1 MSLSLTLFLS
11 IKKARRIFKLMG
23 DQQHPI
29 SAYSWSIL
37 VDIHSKLADFEGCH
51 HVMKEMASSG
61 VPPTQAAYTSL
72 LSACYK
78 VCNNGRI
85 AHSIRAKAG
94 ELGWNQ
100 WQEMRIVGVETDAM
114 AYGAIIRL
122 CAARGHP
129 ERAINLLEDMER
141 FDVKPTT
148 LCFSSALR
156 AVARSHATSI
166 RFENGSSR
174 KQLRR
179 ETIAAHHGKMA
190 RAITIMA
197 ENAEVEIDEGFVSAL
212 MLCAAE
218 AGDSATAKA
227 VYLAAQV
234 RNMDHLRTIGPNSHL
249 LRLRGK
255 KTNVESSNPPLLE
268 LEGHPTLVHGGVALI
283 EATGSLL
290 MNTDDDTSLISGA
303 KDMPV
308 ASNHSIPYPSYGE
321 REYGRDTRA
330 LSALMHASSKAVSN
344 DGIGTMWAGTQNQGY
359 LCENSLRLLT
369 ARRKPGY
376 KDNSIPGVN
385 PTEVG
390 IAALRRFD
398 DHHRDIEEKPGSRKK
413 FRGLFMDEDSATS
426 MDELD
431 DTFANIFGEDKNEG
445 DIDENSEVEEFIWRG
460 NVVATSNAT
469 LHSDT
474 KKEDDT
480 ELFFDFDSMR
490 WKSRP
495 ILGPEVEGIGMEE
508 NPSDAKVRLSFSE

>member
-1 MSLSLTLFLS
+1 
-11 IKKARRIFKLMG
+11 MG

-179 ETIAAHHGKMA
+179 ETITAHHGKMA

-234 RNMDHLRTIGPNSHL
+234 RNMDHLRTIGPSSHL

-255 KTNVESSNPPLLE
+255 NSDVESSTPALLE
-268 LEGHPTLVHGGVALI
+268 LEEHPRPVHEGVART

-290 MNTDDDTSLISGA
+290 WNTDADTSQ
-303 KDMPV
+303 PV
-308 ASNHSIPYPSYGE
+308 ASNHSRPYLSYGE

-369 ARRKPGY
+369 TRRKPGY
-376 KDNSIPGVN
+376 TDQSIPGIN

-398 DHHRDIEEKPGSRKK
+398 DHHREVDEKPGSRKK

-431 DTFANIFGEDKNEG
+431 DTFANIFAEDKKEG
-445 DIDENSEVEEFIWRG
+445 DIDENSEVEEFIWRR
-460 NVVATSNAT
+460 NDSTVTTSNAT
-469 LHSDT
+469 LQSET
-474 KKEDDT
+474 KKEEDT

-495 ILGPEVEGIGMEE
+495 RLGPENEGRGMEE
-508 NPSDAKVRLSFSE
+508 NPSDAKVRLFFSDWF